1 MQTERSSQMDVAN
14 LCVTP
19 QTQKNVCC
27 KTLLKNSLSL
37 WALKLL
43 EINDKYLV
51 KLFTV
56 TDSESLKSSKAPQI
70 YV

>member
-1 MQTERSSQMDVAN
+1 MDVAN

-27 KTLLKNSLSL
+27 KILLKISLL

-43 EINDKYLV
+43 EVNDKYLV
-51 KLFTV
+51 TVYFLHSQTQTFKIFESTSNLCLKINNMKL
-56 TDSESLKSSKAPQI
+56 
-70 YV
+70 